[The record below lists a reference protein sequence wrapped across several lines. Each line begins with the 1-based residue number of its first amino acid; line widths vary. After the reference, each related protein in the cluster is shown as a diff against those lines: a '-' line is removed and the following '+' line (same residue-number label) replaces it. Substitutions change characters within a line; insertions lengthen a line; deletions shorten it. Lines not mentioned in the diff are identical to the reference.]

1 MIFGRGKGPGLPS
14 RGEGNSY
21 ISKGDRGY
29 QEGTSAKRDH
39 ARVFLRAKMDFRPWS
54 DPKGDYYMSEAR
66 GPENLP
72 PAPLKQCERKGRDV
86 GVAVPPGCGRREPCW
101 KAWLLFG
108 FPGG

>member
-72 PAPLKQCERKGRDV
+72 PAPPKHCERKGTMWGLQSHRAGIKRAMPK
-86 GVAVPPGCGRREPCW
+86 GVA
-101 KAWLLFG
+101 LFC
-108 FPGG
+108 P